1 MLPSSTPRRS
11 CFGFELTYLLRLPFF
26 LVRLV
31 YQPYSDRC
39 NATQFQCRRPLQSCV
54 GIVVGAKNKG
64 NKSWERRKHV
74 NASYRDRTS
83 SATLRSYHD
92 LRYVYS
98 SDEIINDMQ
107 RRNKVDLLPQL
118 RQLVLT
124 VANIQLLHDNNICNG
139 HSLFPFAFV
148 RVRPF
153 SKLVYHARY
162 HGNFRALEMLP

>member
-1 MLPSSTPRRS
+1 MGT
-11 CFGFELTYLLRLPFF
+11 
-26 LVRLV
+26 
-31 YQPYSDRC
+31 
-39 NATQFQCRRPLQSCV
+39 
-54 GIVVGAKNKG
+54 K
-64 NKSWERRKHV
+64 RRKHV
-74 NASYRDRTS
+74 NAPYRDRTS
-83 SATLRSYHD
+83 SATLRSHHD

-118 RQLVLT
+118 RQSVLT
-124 VANIQLLHDNNICNG
+124 NIQLLHDNNICNV

-162 HGNFRALEMLP
+162 HGNLRTLETLP